1 MPEEIYA
8 KTILNATKKRDKWFL
23 DDYTINPYSG
33 CSFNCLYCYIRGSK
47 YGEHM
52 EKSLRIKINAAELLD
67 KKLAGLAKKGNYGV
81 IVLSS
86 ATDPYLQVEK
96 EYKLTRK
103 ILEVILKHRFPL
115 HVITKSD
122 LVTRDFDLLREI
134 NEKAILPDDLAD
146 KTNYKVFISFSFTT
160 LDDNVSKI
168 FEPGA
173 TPPSVRLQTV
183 EQCMNSGFHTGISL
197 MPLLP
202 YITDTGENLE
212 YMYKTF
218 AAAGVKYLFGD
229 TLTLFGNGP
238 ADSKTLVF
246 NAVKKHYPG
255 LTEKYEKLFAENF
268 YVPPYYRN
276 ALAKS
281 LTELGKN
288 IKSKIQLYKFYG

>member
-1 MPEEIYA
+1 MPEEIHA

-52 EKSLRIKINAAELLD
+52 EKSLRVKINAAELLD
-67 KKLAGLAKKGNYGV
+67 KKLAALAKKRKYGV

-96 EYKLTRK
+96 DYKLTRK
-103 ILEVILKHRFPL
+103 ILEIILKHRFPL

-122 LVTRDFDLLREI
+122 LVTRDFDLLHEI
-134 NEKAILPDDLAD
+134 NEKAILPDDLVD
-146 KTNYKVFISFSFTT
+146 KTEYKVFISFSFTT

-173 TPPSVRLQTV
+173 TPPSLRLETV
-183 EQCMNSGFHTGISL
+183 QKSLHRGFHTGISM

-202 YITDTGENLE
+202 HITDTAENLE
-212 YMYKTF
+212 HMYKTF
-218 AAAGVKYLFGD
+218 AAVGIKYLFGD
-229 TLTLFGNGP
+229 TLTLFGNNP
-238 ADSKTLVF
+238 ADSKTLVT
-246 NAVKKHYPG
+246 NAVKKHYPS

-268 YVPPYYRN
+268 YMPSFYKN
-276 ALAKS
+276 ALAKK
-281 LTELGKN
+281 LTELGKKYE
-288 IKSKIQLYKFYG
+288 IKNSII